1 MVHRHYGLRTTK
13 PHDPTQGSLAPHPGA
28 ADGFI
33 RAIAI
38 VMLVMGVTLYE
49 SATFT
54 DTADTA
60 VIAFATGP
68 GVSTSAP
75 STTDQGVYRPCA
87 DAAALTGSRPARP
100 HAARAG

>member
-13 PHDPTQGSLAPHPGA
+13 PHDPTQGSVAPHPGA

-60 VIAFATGP
+60 
-68 GVSTSAP
+68 TSAP
-75 STTDQGVYRPCA
+75 SAIGRGAQQAQPGSSEPSR
-87 DAAALTGSRPARP
+87 AAIRWV
-100 HAARAG
+100 

>member
-28 ADGFI
+28 ADGFM

-49 SATFT
+49 SATF
-54 DTADTA
+54 ADTA
-60 VIAFATGP
+60 
-68 GVSTSAP
+68 TSAP
-75 STTDQGVYRPCA
+75 SAIGRGAQQAQPGSSEPSS
-87 DAAALTGSRPARP
+87 AAIRWV
-100 HAARAG
+100 

>member
-49 SATFT
+49 SATVT
-54 DTADTA
+54 DTANT
-60 VIAFATGP
+60 T
-68 GVSTSAP
+68 TSAP
-75 STTDQGVYRPCA
+75 SAIGRGGNTLGLNAGGR
-87 DAAALTGSRPARP
+87 AANGAMWAPSQRWLS
-100 HAARAG
+100 

>member
-54 DTADTA
+54 DTADTSG
-60 VIAFATGP
+60 TLR
-68 GVSTSAP
+68 SASP
-75 STTDQGVYRPCA
+75 SGIG
-87 DAAALTGSRPARP
+87 GSA
-100 HAARAG
+100 